1 MNIGK
6 AFAVFQQ
13 IESKKYTK
21 DEKYEAIHDV
31 INAATINSI
40 TKKQVLNVVSWLF
53 NKQQKYRWHDLRKN
67 PTDLPDV
74 PHPER
79 TWFEVVQEDNEDCIP
94 RATMQCYEDLL
105 PDIQSGKL
113 DRYIKQNH
121 PESYNHYGIMV
132 AMPRGCWKADKSDKK
147 ITDRSITD
155 EWHLV
160 IMKKCGKALRR
171 KSLVE
176 LLFCMLR
183 AKGE

>member
-94 RATMQCYEDLL
+94 RATMQYDDVLGFGFYHDIFDPVSLGYVDTEFTIAEEEGLAEVVAWREIEEFESEEEDE
-105 PDIQSGKL
+105 
-113 DRYIKQNH
+113 N
-121 PESYNHYGIMV
+121 
-132 AMPRGCWKADKSDKK
+132 
-147 ITDRSITD
+147 
-155 EWHLV
+155 
-160 IMKKCGKALRR
+160 
-171 KSLVE
+171 
-176 LLFCMLR
+176 
-183 AKGE
+183 

>member
-31 INAATINSI
+31 INTATINSI

-94 RATMQCYEDLL
+94 RATMQYDDVLGFGFYHDIFDPVSLGYVDTEFTIAEEEGLAEVVAWREIEEFESEEEDE
-105 PDIQSGKL
+105 D
-113 DRYIKQNH
+113 
-121 PESYNHYGIMV
+121 
-132 AMPRGCWKADKSDKK
+132 
-147 ITDRSITD
+147 
-155 EWHLV
+155 
-160 IMKKCGKALRR
+160 
-171 KSLVE
+171 
-176 LLFCMLR
+176 
-183 AKGE
+183 

>member
-67 PTDLPDV
+67 PDDLPDV
-74 PHPER
+74 EHR
-79 TWFEVVQEDNEDCIP
+79 RKAFFYVVQAGTEARPAILQYKKEFGFGIYNEFGNGPKFTGIDIDLVPPIVAWKEIEEFESEEEDED
-94 RATMQCYEDLL
+94 
-105 PDIQSGKL
+105 
-113 DRYIKQNH
+113 
-121 PESYNHYGIMV
+121 
-132 AMPRGCWKADKSDKK
+132 
-147 ITDRSITD
+147 
-155 EWHLV
+155 
-160 IMKKCGKALRR
+160 
-171 KSLVE
+171 
-176 LLFCMLR
+176 
-183 AKGE
+183 

>member
-94 RATMQCYEDLL
+94 RATMQYDDVLGFGFYHDIFDPVSLGYVDTEFTTAEEEGLAEVVAWREIEEFESEEEDE
-105 PDIQSGKL
+105 D
-113 DRYIKQNH
+113 
-121 PESYNHYGIMV
+121 
-132 AMPRGCWKADKSDKK
+132 
-147 ITDRSITD
+147 
-155 EWHLV
+155 
-160 IMKKCGKALRR
+160 
-171 KSLVE
+171 
-176 LLFCMLR
+176 
-183 AKGE
+183 

>member
-21 DEKYEAIHDV
+21 DEKYESIHDV

-74 PHPER
+74 EHR
-79 TWFEVVQEDNEDCIP
+79 RKAYFHVVQAGKEARPAILQYKKEFGFGIYNEFGNGPKFTGIDTDLVAPVVAWKEIEEFESEEEDED
-94 RATMQCYEDLL
+94 
-105 PDIQSGKL
+105 
-113 DRYIKQNH
+113 
-121 PESYNHYGIMV
+121 
-132 AMPRGCWKADKSDKK
+132 
-147 ITDRSITD
+147 
-155 EWHLV
+155 
-160 IMKKCGKALRR
+160 
-171 KSLVE
+171 
-176 LLFCMLR
+176 
-183 AKGE
+183 